1 MATPYDYDFV
11 VIGGG
16 SAGYA
21 AARTASA
28 QGARAA
34 VVEGGKE
41 IGGLCVL
48 RGCMPSK
55 SFLESAHRWHDI
67 QHAGEF
73 GLKVQPVGVD
83 MSVVQMRK
91 QRLIAGFLSYRTE
104 LLKHGKF
111 DFIRGWASFDD
122 PHTLSVKSEG
132 GTKKI
137 TSATFLLSTGSVVR
151 CVDVPGLK
159 ETGFIT
165 SDEAL
170 MIDKIPA
177 SMVVLGGGV
186 VAVELGQFFARMGSR
201 TTLIQRSDRLV
212 RNYDE
217 DVSAE
222 LESAFVEE
230 GIDVRTGTRLVRVER
245 AGSMKKIVYEHR
257 GATNEVMAEEILCAL
272 GRDPAL
278 DGLGLEKAG
287 VEVSKGGCLTLDETL
302 ATTAPHIFAAG
313 DATGMHEVVHIGIQ
327 QGEWAARNALRV
339 LRHSTEPMEKVDY
352 RLNALVTF
360 TDPDIAVVGL
370 TEIEA
375 KEKGI
380 DYVTAKYPFNDHGKS
395 MIMGV
400 RFGFVKLL
408 AEKTRGEIIGA
419 EIIGPHASDLI
430 HEQIAVMR
438 YHGTAA
444 DLVAMPHYHP
454 TLAEIITYPA
464 EEIVEKLA
472 EMR

>member
-1 MATPYDYDFV
+1 MATPYDYDLV

-28 QGARAA
+28 KGARVAII
-34 VVEGGKE
+34 EGGKE

-55 SFLESAHRWHDI
+55 SFLESAHRWHEI
-67 QHAGEF
+67 QHAGQF

-83 MSVVQMRK
+83 MPVIQMRK

-104 LLKHGKF
+104 QLKHGKF
-111 DFIRGWASFDD
+111 DFIRGWATFDD

-132 GTKKI
+132 SPKKV
-137 TSATFLLSTGSVVR
+137 TSATFLISTGSVIR
-151 CVDVPGLK
+151 CIDVPGLK

-170 MIDKIPA
+170 MTEKIPA
-177 SMVVLGGGV
+177 SLAVLGGGV
-186 VAVELGQFFARMGSR
+186 VAVELGQFFARMGSK
-201 TTLIQRSDRLV
+201 TTIIQRSGRLV

-230 GIDVRTGTRLVRVER
+230 GIDVRTHTRLVRVER
-245 AGSMKKIVYEHR
+245 AGAMKKVVYEQK
-257 GATNEVMAEEILCAL
+257 GVMCEVMAEEILCAT

-278 DGLGLEKAG
+278 GGLGLDKAG
-287 VEVSKGGCLTLDETL
+287 VEVSKGGCLSLDETL
-302 ATTAPHIFAAG
+302 ATNVPHIFAAG

-327 QGEWAARNALRV
+327 QGEWAARNAMRL
-339 LRHSTEPMEKVDY
+339 LRHSAEPMEKVDY

-360 TDPDIAVVGL
+360 TEPEIALVGL

-380 DYVTAKYPFNDHGKS
+380 DYVTAKYPFNDHGKA

-419 EIIGPHASDLI
+419 EIIGPHAADLI
-430 HEQIAVMR
+430 HELIAVMYYR
-438 YHGTAA
+438 GTAA

-472 EMR
+472 DMK

>member
-1 MATPYDYDFV
+1 MATPYDYDFI

-28 QGARAA
+28 KGVRVAII
-34 VVEGGKE
+34 EGGE
-41 IGGLCVL
+41 QIGGLCVL

-55 SFLESAHRWHDI
+55 SFLESAHRWHEI
-67 QHAGEF
+67 RRAGEF
-73 GLKVQPVGVD
+73 GLKAQPIGVD
-83 MSVVQMRK
+83 MPAIQARK
-91 QRLIAGFLSYRTE
+91 KRLQAGFLSYRTDQ
-104 LLKHGKF
+104 LKHGKF
-111 DFIRGWASFDD
+111 DFIRAWATFED
-122 PHTLSVKSEG
+122 PHTLSLKSEG
-132 GTKKI
+132 GTKTI
-137 TSATFLLSTGSVVR
+137 TGATFLIGTGSVIR
-151 CVDVPGLK
+151 CVDVPGLR

-165 SDEAL
+165 SDDAL
-170 MIDKIPA
+170 MTEKIPA
-177 SMVVLGGGV
+177 SLVVLGGGV
-186 VAVELGQFFARMGSR
+186 VAVELGQFFARMGSK
-201 TTLIQRSDRLV
+201 TTIIQRSGRLV

-222 LESAFVEE
+222 LESAFVQE
-230 GIDVRTGTRLVRVER
+230 GIDVRTGTKLIRVES
-245 AGSMKKIVYEHR
+245 AGTMKKVFYEQK
-257 GATNEVMAEEILCAL
+257 GVMCEVIAEEILCAT

-302 ATTAPHIFAAG
+302 ATNVPHIFAAG

-327 QGEWAARNALRV
+327 QGEWAARNAVRLLRP
-339 LRHSTEPMEKVDY
+339 SGEPMEKVDY
-352 RLNALVTF
+352 RLNTLVVF
-360 TDPDIAVVGL
+360 TEPEIGIVGL
-370 TEIEA
+370 CENEA

-395 MIMGV
+395 MIMGE

-419 EIIGPHASDLI
+419 EIIGPHAADLI
-430 HEQIAVMR
+430 HELIAVMY

-444 DLVAMPHYHP
+444 DLMAMPHYHP
-454 TLAEIITYPA
+454 TLAEIMTYPA

>member
-1 MATPYDYDFV
+1 MATPYDYDLV
-11 VIGGG
+11 VVGGG

-21 AARTASA
+21 AARIAST
-28 QGARAA
+28 QGARVA

-55 SFLESAHRWHDI
+55 SFLESAHRWHEI
-67 QHAGEF
+67 GRAGEF
-73 GLKVQPVGVD
+73 GLKAQPIGVD
-83 MSVVQMRK
+83 MPVVQMRK

-104 LLKHGKF
+104 QLKHGKF
-111 DFIRGWASFDD
+111 DFIRAWASFDD

-132 GTKKI
+132 GTKQI
-137 TSATFLLSTGSVVR
+137 TSATFIISTGSVVR

-159 ETGFIT
+159 EAGYIT
-165 SDEAL
+165 SDDAL
-170 MIDKIPA
+170 MTEKIPA
-177 SMVVLGGGV
+177 SLAVLGGGV
-186 VAVELGQFFARMGSR
+186 VAVELGQFFARMGSK
-201 TTLIQRSDRLV
+201 TTLIQRSGRLV

-230 GIDVRTGTRLVRVER
+230 GIDVRTGTKLIRVES
-245 AGSMKKIVYEHR
+245 AGNMKKVVYEQK
-257 GATNEVMAEEILCAL
+257 GATLEVFAEEILCAL

-278 DGLGLEKAG
+278 DGMNLEKAG
-287 VEVSKGGCLTLDETL
+287 VERGKNGSLKLEETM

-313 DATGMHEVVHIGIQ
+313 DATGMHEVVHIAVQ

-339 LRHSTEPMEKVDY
+339 LRHSAEPLEKADY

-360 TDPDIAVVGL
+360 TDPEIAVVGL

-375 KEKGI
+375 KGKGI
-380 DYVTAKYPFNDHGKS
+380 EYVTAKYPFNDHGKS

-472 EMR
+472 DMR